1 MHKRE
6 EKLIRDLPDPDA
18 AARFLGQLAEQHPS
32 QHAKLLKQDG
42 LLSDVLTLVSF
53 SPLLA
58 TTLLQN
64 PDYIAWL
71 GRKRAD
77 SGVRSR
83 DELIESLARFALTNS
98 QLDPQVLFAR
108 FRRREL
114 LRIFLRDIR
123 RLATIAEI
131 TEEISNLA
139 DAILETALE
148 RARHEIDNRF
158 GHPQEADDKGRFV
171 PSGFCIAALGKLGSK
186 ELNYSSDI
194 DLLFIYSAEGK
205 TTGGSRESVTN
216 REYYVKL
223 AEYITKLVGSP
234 SGEGAAYRVDLRL
247 RPHGSLGALALS
259 AADMIRYF
267 KTEARA
273 WERQVLIRSRSC
285 AGGTEIFKQFLAEV
299 EDLIFSKKQTVET
312 ALANVRRSK
321 EKIDQENINRR
332 GFDVKLGRGGI
343 REIEFL
349 AQALQL
355 AYGGKDKWL
364 RVPHTLISLSRL
376 ADRKYISKG
385 ELSEL
390 SSAYEFLRR
399 TEHILQMKNGVQ
411 THTIPDEPDKRGLVA
426 RKMCFASAGDFESDL
441 NTATASV
448 SRIFA
453 RVFGETPAEHTDLD
467 ITDVPDRQERTFS
480 HVMAS
485 IEKSDIAAGADIN
498 TVVLDRLVNVSPHFA
513 AMLAA
518 NPQLAVDLPDPE
530 DEFEPPDY
538 EMIMSAAIDST
549 RDFGR
554 RLAAMRKVWSRLL
567 LELVVRDIFGKLT
580 LAEAKRAQ
588 TELAEASIKAA
599 LAVVEDELAARYRP
613 HEINLD
619 LGVLAL
625 GKLGGRGLDYD
636 SDLDLVMVYFDPR
649 HQIAGVSAA
658 EFYARAVE
666 LFSTV
671 LSSMTRDGNLYRV
684 DLRLRPFGS
693 KGMTAISIDAFLDY
707 MRDTAAVWEMLAF
720 VKLRAVGGDMSL
732 AANVES
738 ETRRIIHE
746 RALSVDPSELREETR
761 RVRLALQ
768 KQRERPLRGN
778 DIDIKYGSGG
788 MLDIYFAM
796 RYLQLRDNV
805 PDVGEWGSRGVEESR
820 SGGVGESRSWVVG
833 ESGSGGVEEN
843 LRSTVAMLDILERQ
857 YREASSLLYAPTPL
871 LPLSALREGH
881 AFLSALDHELR
892 LTIGRTTRL
901 PISNAAA
908 LTTIAERMNLASP
921 ADLLEHL
928 TAHRLAIRQ
937 AFDDILP
944 DAQS

>member
-1 MHKRE
+1 MRKVE
-6 EKLIRDLPDPDA
+6 QLIRDLPDADA
-18 AARFLGQLAEQHPS
+18 ARRFLGQFAELHPS
-32 QHAKLLKQDG
+32 QSEKLLKQEG

-53 SPLLA
+53 SPLLS
-58 TTLLQN
+58 TTLLQH
-64 PDYIAWL
+64 PDYIWWL
-71 GRKRAD
+71 GRKRLE
-77 SGVRSR
+77 SGVRGR
-83 DELIESLARFALTNS
+83 EELLESLARFALTNS
-98 QLDPQVLFAR
+98 QLEPQVLFAR

-114 LRIFLRDIR
+114 LRIYLRDIR

-139 DAILETALE
+139 DAILESALE
-148 RARHEIDNRF
+148 RARREIDNRF
-158 GHPQEADDKGRFV
+158 GQPQQTDSKGRFT

-216 REYYVKL
+216 REYFVKL

-259 AADMIRYF
+259 VSDMIRYF

-273 WERQVLIRSRSC
+273 WERQVLIRSRGC
-285 AGGTEIFKQFLAEV
+285 AGDTDLFKQFNAAV
-299 EDLIFSKKQTVET
+299 EDLIFSRKETIET
-312 ALANVRRSK
+312 ALENVRRSK
-321 EKIDQENINRR
+321 ERIDLENINKR

-364 RVPHTLISLSRL
+364 RSPHTLISLSRL
-376 ADRKYISKG
+376 ADRKYISES

-390 SSAYEFLRR
+390 SAAYEFLRR
-399 TEHILQMKNGVQ
+399 AEHVLQMKNGVQ
-411 THTIPDEPDKRGLVA
+411 THTIPAEPEKRALLA
-426 RKMCFASAGDFESDL
+426 RKMAFASTGEFESDL
-441 NTATASV
+441 IETTGNV
-448 SRIFA
+448 SRIFS
-453 RVFGETPAEHTDLD
+453 RIFGETPADDADLEV
-467 ITDVPDRQERTFS
+467 TEVPDRQQRTRS
-480 HVMAS
+480 HVLAS
-485 IEKSDIAAGADIN
+485 IEKSDVAFNATQSNVA
-498 TVVLDRLVNVSPHFA
+498 VLDRLVTVSPHFA

-530 DEFEPPDY
+530 DDFEQPDY
-538 EMIMSAAIDST
+538 EMIMTAAIDGT

-554 RLAAMRKVWSRLL
+554 RLSAMRKVWSRLL

-580 LAEAKRAQ
+580 LSEAKRAQ
-588 TELAEASIKAA
+588 TELAEACIKAA
-599 LAVVEDELAARYRP
+599 LEVVSDELTNRYRP
-613 HEINLD
+613 HEVNLD
-619 LGVLAL
+619 IAILAL

-636 SDLDLVMVYFDPR
+636 SDLDLVIVYFDPGHR
-649 HQIAGVSAA
+649 IAGVTAA

-666 LFSTV
+666 LFSTT

-707 MRDTAAVWEMLAF
+707 MKETAAIWEMLAF
-720 VKLRAVGGDMSL
+720 VKLRAVGGDDSL
-732 AANVES
+732 ATNVES

-746 RALSVDPSELREETR
+746 RALTVDPDELREETR
-761 RVRLALQ
+761 RIRLALE
-768 KQRERPLRGN
+768 KQRTHPQRGG

-805 PDVGEWGSRGVEESR
+805 PDVWEDNETGDKRREKGEQEP
-820 SGGVGESRSWVVG
+820 
-833 ESGSGGVEEN
+833 EN
-843 LRSTVAMLDILERQ
+843 PRSTAAMLDKLITKYTNHSIATDSLSPVSLPPSPV
-857 YREASSLLYAPTPL
+857 SSLQSFRA
-871 LPLSALREGH
+871 GH
-881 AFLSALDHELR
+881 EFLSLLDHQLR

-901 PISNAAA
+901 PLANQTA
-908 LTTIAERMNLASP
+908 LATIAERMGLGSP
-921 ADLLEHL
+921 AELLENL
-928 TAHRLAIRQ
+928 TANRLAIRE
-937 AFDDILP
+937 AFDAILP
-944 DAQS
+944 DLNG

>member
-1 MHKRE
+1 MYKGE
-6 EKLIRDLPDPDA
+6 EKLISGLPDPDA

-32 QHAKLLKQDG
+32 QHAKLLKQHG
-42 LLSDVLTLVSF
+42 LLSDVVTLVSF

-58 TTLLQN
+58 ATLLQN

-71 GRKRAD
+71 GRKRGDA
-77 SGVRSR
+77 GVRSR

-114 LRIFLRDIR
+114 LRIYLRDIR

-158 GHPQEADDKGRFV
+158 GHPQEADAKGRFV

-216 REYYVKL
+216 REYFVKL
-223 AEYITKLVGSP
+223 SEYIAKLVGSP

-259 AADMIRYF
+259 VADIIRYY

-285 AGGTEIFKQFLAEV
+285 AGEAELFKEFYAAV
-299 EDLIFSKKQTVET
+299 EPLIFSEEQTVE
-312 ALANVRRSK
+312 ASLANVRRSK
-321 EKIDQENINRR
+321 EKIDQENLSRR

-355 AYGGKDKWL
+355 AYGGRDKWL

-376 ADRKYISKG
+376 ADRKYITKG
-385 ELSEL
+385 ELSAL

-411 THTIPDEPDKRGLVA
+411 THTIPDDPDKRALVA
-426 RKMCFASAGDFESDL
+426 RKMSFTSGDFEADL
-441 NTATASV
+441 ITETASV

-453 RVFGETPAEHTDLD
+453 RVFGEAPAEHTDPD
-467 ITDVPDRQERTFS
+467 ITDVPDRRERTRG

-485 IEKSDIAAGADIN
+485 IEKSDIAFGADIN
-498 TVVLDRLVNVSPHFA
+498 TIVLDKLVSVSPHYA
-513 AMLAA
+513 GMLAA
-518 NPQLAVDLPDPE
+518 NPQLAVDLPDP
-530 DEFEPPDY
+530 DGEFELPDY
-538 EMIMSAAIDST
+538 EMKMSAAIEGT

-554 RLAAMRKVWSRLL
+554 RLSAMRKVWSRLL
-567 LELVVRDIFGKLT
+567 LELVVRDIFGKLP
-580 LAEAKRAQ
+580 LADAKRAQ
-588 TELAEASIKAA
+588 TELAEACIKAS
-599 LAVVEDELAARYRP
+599 LAAVTDELAIRYRP
-613 HEINLD
+613 HDINLD
-619 LGVLAL
+619 IAVLAL

-636 SDLDLVMVYFDPR
+636 SDLDLVLVYFDPG
-649 HQIAGVSAA
+649 HQIAGLSAA
-658 EFYARAVE
+658 EFYSRAVE
-666 LFSTV
+666 LFTTA

-707 MRDTAAVWEMLAF
+707 IRDTAAVWEMLAF
-720 VKLRAVGGDMSL
+720 VKLRAVGGDVSL
-732 AANVES
+732 AANIES

-746 RALSVDPSELREETR
+746 RALTVDPAELRTETR

-768 KQRERPLRGN
+768 RQRERPLRGS

-796 RYLQLRDNV
+796 RYLQLRDGV
-805 PDVGEWGSRGVEESR
+805 PDDAETRDRRQETGDR
-820 SGGVGESRSWVVG
+820 SH
-833 ESGSGGVEEN
+833 EN
-843 LRSTVAMLDILERQ
+843 GRSTAAMLDRLIQLANRNTNNDDNDPN
-857 YREASSLLYAPTPL
+857 LLSPVSGLRTPVSP
-871 LPLSALREGH
+871 LPSPVSCLTALKDGH
-881 AFLSALDHELR
+881 AFLSALDHQLR

-908 LTTIAERMNLASP
+908 LTTIAERMNLASA

-928 TAHRLAIRQ
+928 TSHRLAIRN
-937 AFDDILP
+937 AFDTIVP
-944 DAQS
+944 E

>member
-1 MHKRE
+1 MRKE
-6 EKLIRDLPDPDA
+6 EQLIRDLPDTDA
-18 AARFLGQLAEQHPS
+18 ARRFLGQLAEQHAA
-32 QHAKLLKQDG
+32 QRDKLLKQDG

-58 TTLLQN
+58 TTLLQH
-64 PDYIAWL
+64 PDYISWL
-71 GRKRAD
+71 GRKRLE

-83 DELIESLARFALTNS
+83 EELVESLARFSLTNS
-98 QLDPQVLFAR
+98 QLDPQILFAR

-114 LRIFLRDIR
+114 LRIYLRDIR

-148 RARHEIDNRF
+148 RARHEIDNRY
-158 GHPQEADDKGRFV
+158 GHPQETDEKGRYV

-205 TTGGSRESVTN
+205 TTGGTRESVTN

-223 AEYITKLVGSP
+223 AEHISKLVGSP

-259 AADMIRYF
+259 VSDMIRYF

-273 WERQVLIRSRSC
+273 WERQVLIRSRGC
-285 AGGTEIFKQFLAEV
+285 AGDTDIFKRFIGTI
-299 EDLIFSKKQTVET
+299 EDLIFSKKQTVES
-312 ALANVRRSK
+312 ALASVRHSK
-321 EKIDQENINRR
+321 ERIDKENHNRR

-364 RVPHTLISLSRL
+364 RSPHTLITLSRL
-376 ADRKYISKG
+376 ADRKYISKS

-390 SSAYEFLRR
+390 SAAYEFLRR
-399 TEHILQMKNGVQ
+399 TEHVLQMKNGVQ
-411 THTIPDEPDKRGLVA
+411 THTVPDDPDKRRLLA
-426 RKMCFASAGDFESDL
+426 KKMTFASAGDFEADL
-441 NTATASV
+441 ARSTDDV
-448 SRIFA
+448 SRIFK
-453 RVFGETPAEHTDLD
+453 RVFGETPADVSDLE
-467 ITDVPDRQERTFS
+467 TTEVPNREERTRS

-485 IEKSDIAAGADIN
+485 IEKSDIAFEATGPNVA
-498 TVVLDRLVNVSPHFA
+498 VLDRLVAVSPHFA

-518 NPQLAVDLPDPE
+518 SPQLAVDLPDP
-530 DEFEPPDY
+530 DADFELPDY
-538 EMIMSAAIDST
+538 EMIMTATIDGT
-549 RDFGR
+549 RDFGQ
-554 RLAAMRKVWSRLL
+554 RLSAMRKVWSRLL

-580 LAEAKRAQ
+580 LREAKRAQ
-588 TELAEASIKAA
+588 TELAEASIKS
-599 LAVVEDELAARYRP
+599 AVEVVRDELANRYRP

-619 LGVLAL
+619 LAILAL

-636 SDLDLVMVYFDPR
+636 SDLDLVIVYFDPG
-649 HQIAGVSAA
+649 HQIAGVTAA
-658 EFYARAVE
+658 EFYARVVE
-666 LFSTV
+666 LFSTT

-707 MRDTAAVWEMLAF
+707 MKETAAIWEMLAF
-720 VKLRAVGGDMSL
+720 VKLRAVGGDESL
-732 AANVES
+732 ARNVES

-746 RALSVDPSELREETR
+746 RALTVAPDELRTETR
-761 RVRLALQ
+761 RVRLALE
-768 KQRERPLRGN
+768 KQRTHSLRGG

-788 MLDIYFAM
+788 MLDTYFAM
-796 RYLQLRDNV
+796 RFLQLRDNV
-805 PDVGEWGSRGVEESR
+805 PDTLSEF
-820 SGGVGESRSWVVG
+820 
-833 ESGSGGVEEN
+833 N
-843 LRSTVAMLDILERQ
+843 TDDRSTSQMLERL
-857 YREASSLLYAPTPL
+857 RDKGALPEKLYTD
-871 LPLSALREGH
+871 LSVGH
-881 AFLSALDHELR
+881 EFLSALDHQLR

-901 PISNAAA
+901 PLANQTA
-908 LTTIAERMNLASP
+908 LASIAERMNLASVS
-921 ADLLEHL
+921 ALLEHL
-928 TAHRLAIRQ
+928 TAHRLAIRA
-937 AFDDILP
+937 AFDAIVGE
-944 DAQS
+944 

>member
-1 MHKRE
+1 MRKE
-6 EKLIRDLPDPDA
+6 ENLIKDLPDADA
-18 AARFLGQLAEQHPS
+18 ARRFLGQFTEQHAA
-32 QHAKLLKQDG
+32 QHEKLLRQDG

-58 TTLLQN
+58 TTLLQH
-64 PDYIAWL
+64 PDYIWWL
-71 GRKRAD
+71 GRKRLE

-83 DELIESLARFALTNS
+83 EELIESLARFALTNS

-114 LRIFLRDIR
+114 LRIYLRDIR

-259 AADMIRYF
+259 VGDMIRYF

-273 WERQVLIRSRSC
+273 WERQVLIRSRGC
-285 AGGTEIFKQFLAEV
+285 AGDTELFKQFFGTV
-299 EDLIFSKKQTVET
+299 EDLIFSKKQTIET

-321 EKIDQENINRR
+321 ERIDQENINRR

-364 RVPHTLISLSRL
+364 RSPHTLISLSRL
-376 ADRKYISKG
+376 ADRKYISKA

-390 SSAYEFLRR
+390 STAYEFLRR

-411 THTIPDEPDKRGLVA
+411 THTVPDDPDKRGLVA
-426 RKMCFASAGDFESDL
+426 RKMSFASAGDFEADL
-441 NTATASV
+441 TLATDNV
-448 SRIFA
+448 SRIFT
-453 RVFGETPAEHTDLD
+453 RIFGETPAEDADLEV
-467 ITDVPDRQERTFS
+467 TEVPNREERTRS
-480 HVMAS
+480 HVLES
-485 IEKSDIAAGADIN
+485 IEKSDVDFDATESNVA
-498 TVVLDRLVNVSPHFA
+498 VLDKLVSVSPHFA

-530 DEFEPPDY
+530 DEFEQPDY
-538 EMIMSAAIDST
+538 EMIMSAAIDGT
-549 RDFGR
+549 RDFGH
-554 RLAAMRKVWSRLL
+554 RLSAMRKVWSRLL
-567 LELVVRDIFGKLT
+567 LELVVRDIFGKLG
-580 LAEAKRAQ
+580 LNESKRAQ

-599 LAVVEDELAARYRP
+599 LEVVRDELAHRYRP
-613 HEINLD
+613 HDVDLD
-619 LGVLAL
+619 LAILAL

-636 SDLDLVMVYFDPR
+636 SDLDLVMVYFDPG
-649 HQIAGVSAA
+649 HQIAGVTAA

-666 LFSTV
+666 LFSTT

-707 MRDTAAVWEMLAF
+707 MRDKAAVWEMLAF
-720 VKLRAVGGDMSL
+720 VKLRAVGGDQSL
-732 AANVES
+732 ARNVES

-746 RALSVDPSELREETR
+746 RALTVDTEELRTETR
-761 RVRLALQ
+761 RVRLALE
-768 KQRERPLRGN
+768 KERTRSLRGG

-805 PDVGEWGSRGVEESR
+805 PDVADRNGEEEKRR
-820 SGGVGESRSWVVG
+820 SGAD
-833 ESGSGGVEEN
+833 EN
-843 LRSTVAMLDILERQ
+843 PRSTSTMLDKLEQ
-857 YREASSLLYAPTPL
+857 HHREASSLPDSSTPL
-871 LPLSALREGH
+871 LPLSALRDGH
-881 AFLSALDHELR
+881 TFLSALDHQLR

-901 PISNAAA
+901 SISNQTA
-908 LTTIAERMNLASP
+908 LATIAERMGLGSP
-921 ADLLEHL
+921 AELLEHL
-928 TAHRLAIRQ
+928 TAHRLAIRE
-937 AFDDILP
+937 AFDAILP
-944 DAQS
+944 DLNR

>member
-1 MHKRE
+1 MPKVE
-6 EKLIRDLPDPDA
+6 SLIRDLPDADA
-18 AARFLGQLAEQHPS
+18 ARRFLGQLAEQHAAE
-32 QHAKLLKQDG
+32 HEKLLKQDG

-53 SPLLA
+53 SPLLT

-64 PDYIAWL
+64 PAYIWWL
-71 GRKRAD
+71 GRKRTE

-83 DELIESLARFALTNS
+83 EELIESLARFSLTNS
-98 QLDPQVLFAR
+98 QLHPQVLFAR

-139 DAILETALE
+139 DAILETALD

-194 DLLFIYSAEGK
+194 DLLFIYSADGK

-259 AADMIRYF
+259 VGDMIRYF

-273 WERQVLIRSRSC
+273 WERQVLIRSRGC
-285 AGGTEIFKQFLAEV
+285 AGDTELFKQFFAAV
-299 EDLIFSKKQTVET
+299 EDLIFSKKQTIET

-321 EKIDQENINRR
+321 ERIDQENASRR

-364 RVPHTLISLSRL
+364 RSPHTLISLSRL
-376 ADRKYISKG
+376 ADRKYISKA

-390 SSAYEFLRR
+390 SAAYEFLRR
-399 TEHILQMKNGVQ
+399 TEHILQMRNGVQ
-411 THTIPDEPDKRGLVA
+411 THTVPDEPDKRELVA
-426 RKMCFASAGDFESDL
+426 RKMSFASAGDFESDL
-441 NTATASV
+441 NASTANV
-448 SRIFA
+448 SRIFM
-453 RVFGETPAEHTDLD
+453 RIFGETPAEVTDLD
-467 ITDVPDRQERTFS
+467 ITEVPDREERTRS

-485 IEKSDIAAGADIN
+485 IEKSDVAFDATESNVA
-498 TVVLDRLVNVSPHFA
+498 VLDRLVAVSPHFA

-518 NPQLAVDLPDPE
+518 NPQLAVDLPNPE
-530 DEFEPPDY
+530 DDFKQPDY
-538 EMIMSAAIDST
+538 EMIMTAAIDGT
-549 RDFGR
+549 EAFGR
-554 RLAAMRKVWSRLL
+554 RLSAMRKVWSRLL

-580 LAEAKRAQ
+580 LRDAKKAQ

-599 LAVVEDELAARYRP
+599 LEVVRDELTNRYRP
-613 HEINLD
+613 HEVNLD
-619 LGVLAL
+619 LAILAL

-636 SDLDLVMVYFDPR
+636 SDLDLVIVYFDPG

-658 EFYARAVE
+658 ELYARAVE
-666 LFSTV
+666 LFSTT

-720 VKLRAVGGDMSL
+720 VKLRAVGGDDSL
-732 AANVES
+732 AKNVET

-746 RALSVDPSELREETR
+746 RALTVDPDELRTETR

-805 PDVGEWGSRGVEESR
+805 PDVGASRGVEEWR
-820 SGGVGESRSWVVG
+820 SEGA
-833 ESGSGGVEEN
+833 EEN
-843 LRSTVAMLDILERQ
+843 PRSTSTMLDKLQQYYRDLTSSTPPLLRS
-857 YREASSLLYAPTPL
+857 STP
-871 LPLSALREGH
+871 PLSALREGH
-881 AFLSALDHELR
+881 HFLSALDHELR

-901 PISNAAA
+901 PLANQTA
-908 LTTIAERMNLASP
+908 LATIAERMNLSSP

-928 TAHRLAIRQ
+928 TAHRLAVRE
-937 AFDDILP
+937 AFDAIVVE
-944 DAQS
+944 